1 MQMWKCNLNQRWNN
15 CNCWCERKIPK
26 EHCKNGFFGIRQ
38 YVASEMENVQ
48 KVCDSVAIFD
58 EIVEEEKVL
67 QQKLF
72 QQKVLQ

>member
-1 MQMWKCNLNQRWNN
+1 MWKCNVNQRWNN
-15 CNCWCERKIPK
+15 CNGSCECKIPK
-26 EHCKNGFFGIRQ
+26 EHCKKGFFGILQ
-38 YVASEMENVQ
+38 YVASEMETVQ

-72 QQKVLQ
+72 QRKLLQ